1 MLYSSVRVSFRLI
14 AISRFTDFHK
24 QQNRLS
30 RETLPPMTSV
40 ASSDNQQPRAENR
53 AAAVVAWMHE
63 HFLWLL
69 VASYLLAAV
78 APGPGLM
85 LRGLSWG
92 NPYAGEITA
101 PMLLLALLLFC
112 AAAVVR
118 WEQVWGL
125 LERPGMLVVGL
136 LATWLVPALF
146 VTLLGNVLPSLI
158 DPTLM
163 SGMLV
168 GLALVAA
175 MPVANSSVAW
185 TQNSRGNVA
194 LGLGLIVL
202 SILVSPIAT
211 PQMLNLMGLALTD
224 EATKQCEELVK
235 RFSGAFFIVWVIL
248 PSAAGMILNR
258 YMGAEAIKRHRGA
271 IRLVSAIALL
281 ALNYTNASLAM
292 PQVFERAAT
301 KTILLAASLAIV
313 LQLLG
318 VLTAWA
324 LSYATA
330 LDRES
335 GIALVFAFSMKHTGL
350 ALVLAG
356 EVLESEPRVILLIVL
371 ATLLQ
376 HILAAIVDWT
386 MERMKERAVEVQSAP
401 SQ

>member
-1 MLYSSVRVSFRLI
+1 M
-14 AISRFTDFHK
+14 A
-24 QQNRLS
+24 
-30 RETLPPMTSV
+30 SV
-40 ASSDNQQPRAENR
+40 ANSDNERPRKESL
-53 AAAVVAWMHE
+53 AAAVVGWMHE

-78 APGPGLM
+78 VPGPGLM

-118 WEQVWGL
+118 WEQVWSL
-125 LERPGMLVVGL
+125 MERPGVLVVGL
-136 LATWLVPALF
+136 IASWVVPTLF
-146 VTLLGNVLPSLI
+146 VTLLGTVLPSLI
-158 DPTLM
+158 DPTIM
-163 SGMLV
+163 SGLLV

-202 SILVSPIAT
+202 SIVVSPIAT

-224 EATKQCEELVK
+224 EATKQCQELVK
-235 RFSGAFFIVWVIL
+235 RFSGLFFIVWVIL
-248 PSAAGMILNR
+248 PSAAGMLLNR
-258 YMGAEAIKRHRGA
+258 YVGAEGIKRHRGS

-301 KTILLAASLAIV
+301 KTILLAAGLAV
-313 LQLLG
+313 ALQVLG

-324 LSYATA
+324 LAHATSM
-330 LDRES
+330 DRES

-386 MERMKERAVEVQSAP
+386 MERMKRRAAEVQAV
-401 SQ
+401 

>member
-1 MLYSSVRVSFRLI
+1 
-14 AISRFTDFHK
+14 
-24 QQNRLS
+24 
-30 RETLPPMTSV
+30 
-40 ASSDNQQPRAENR
+40 
-53 AAAVVAWMHE
+53 MHA

-78 APGPGLM
+78 VPGPGLM
-85 LRGLSWG
+85 LRRLTWG

-118 WEQVWGL
+118 WEQVWHL
-125 LERPGMLVVGL
+125 MERPGVLVVGL
-136 LATWLVPALF
+136 LATWLVPMLF
-146 VTLLGNVLPSLI
+146 VVLLGNVLPSLI
-158 DPTLM
+158 EPEIVGGL
-163 SGMLV
+163 LV

-202 SILVSPIAT
+202 SIVLSPIAT
-211 PQMLNLMGLALTD
+211 PQMLNLMGLALSK
-224 EATKQCEELVK
+224 EATEQCEELVK
-235 RFSGAFFIVWVIL
+235 RFSGTFFIVWVIL
-248 PSAAGMILNR
+248 PSLAGMLVNR
-258 YMGAEAIKRHRGA
+258 IAGAEAIARQRGA

-292 PQVFERAAT
+292 PQVFERAAPRV
-301 KTILLAASLAIV
+301 ILISSALAVA

-318 VLTAWA
+318 VGTAWA
-324 LSYATA
+324 LARATS
-330 LDRES
+330 LDKES
-335 GIALVFAFSMKHTGL
+335 AIALVFAFSMKHTGL

-356 EVLESEPRVILLIVL
+356 EVLENEPRVILLIVL

-376 HILAAIVDWT
+376 HILAGIVDWT
-386 MERMKERAVEVQSAP
+386 MERMKPERQSP
-401 SQ
+401 

>member
-1 MLYSSVRVSFRLI
+1 MASI
-14 AISRFTDFHK
+14 A
-24 QQNRLS
+24 
-30 RETLPPMTSV
+30 P
-40 ASSDNQQPRAENR
+40 SDNDRPRTENR

-78 APGPGLM
+78 VPGPGLM

-125 LERPGMLVVGL
+125 LERPGVLVIGL

-146 VTLLGNVLPSLI
+146 VTLLGNILPSLI

-202 SILVSPIAT
+202 SIVLSPIAT

-224 EATKQCEELVK
+224 EATQQCQELVK

-258 YMGAEAIKRHRGA
+258 YVGVEAIKRHRGA

-292 PQVFERAAT
+292 PQVFERAAA
-301 KTILLAASLAIV
+301 KTILLAASLAIA

-324 LSYATA
+324 LTRATS

-386 MERMKERAVEVQSAP
+386 MERMKERAVQASP
-401 SQ
+401 SK

>member
-1 MLYSSVRVSFRLI
+1 MALAETTEGEPPRKDIRVA
-14 AISRFTDFHK
+14 AIVTWIHD
-24 QQNRLS
+24 
-30 RETLPPMTSV
+30 
-40 ASSDNQQPRAENR
+40 
-53 AAAVVAWMHE
+53 

-78 APGPGLM
+78 LPGPGLL
-85 LRGLSWG
+85 LRKFSWG

-118 WEQVWGL
+118 WEQVWHL
-125 LERPGMLVVGL
+125 LERPGVLLVAL
-136 LATWLVPALF
+136 IATWLVPCVF
-146 VTLLGNVLPSLI
+146 VSLLGGTLPQWLGVEA
-158 DPTLM
+158 T
-163 SGMLV
+163 SGMMV

-202 SILVSPIAT
+202 TIVLSPVAT
-211 PQMLNLMGLALTD
+211 PQMLKLMGFALSD
-224 EATKQCEELVK
+224 EATAQCEQLVK
-235 RFSGAFFIVWVIL
+235 RFSGTFFIVWVIL
-248 PSAAGMILNR
+248 PSLAGMLVNR
-258 YMGAEAIKRHRGA
+258 VAGAAAMTRHRGT

-292 PQVFERAAT
+292 PQVFERAAPRIILIT
-301 KTILLAASLAIV
+301 SLLAVA

-318 VLTAWA
+318 VVTAWVM
-324 LSYATA
+324 SQSMS
-330 LDRES
+330 LDKES
-335 GIALVFAFSMKHTGL
+335 TIALMFAFSMKHTGL

-376 HILAAIVDWT
+376 HILAAIVDWF
-386 MERMKERAVEVQSAP
+386 MAP
-401 SQ
+401 KKTLHPPT

>member
-1 MLYSSVRVSFRLI
+1 MASI
-14 AISRFTDFHK
+14 APS
-24 QQNRLS
+24 N
-30 RETLPPMTSV
+30 
-40 ASSDNQQPRAENR
+40 NQQPRADNR

-125 LERPGMLVVGL
+125 LERPGVLVVGL

-146 VTLLGNVLPSLI
+146 VTLLGNILPGLI
-158 DPTLM
+158 DPALM

-202 SILVSPIAT
+202 SIVVSPIAT

-248 PSAAGMILNR
+248 PSAAGMMLNR
-258 YMGAEAIKRHRGA
+258 YVGAEAIKRHRGA

-292 PQVFERAAT
+292 PQVFERAAA
-301 KTILLAASLAIV
+301 KTILLAASLAIA

-324 LSYATA
+324 LARATA

-386 MERMKERAVEVQSAP
+386 MERMKERAVAASIAH
-401 SQ
+401 SK